1 MGVIMSKRSIILAV
15 LVVILFIAVLL
26 SLFFE
31 KQEAVDELQKYLNGE
46 QPEPEPEQEEINE
59 SDGEQ
64 QTD

>member
-1 MGVIMSKRSIILAV
+1 MSKRSIILAV